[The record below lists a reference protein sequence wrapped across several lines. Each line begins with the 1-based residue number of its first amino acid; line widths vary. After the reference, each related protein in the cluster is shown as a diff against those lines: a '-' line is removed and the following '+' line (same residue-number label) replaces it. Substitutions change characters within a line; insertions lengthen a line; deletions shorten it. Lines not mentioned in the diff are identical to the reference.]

1 MRLRPEHR
9 QPKPSLPYAREPGT
23 TICSLLFLSTWLLV
37 QGGFLNRRW
46 STALMAAVTIQP
58 FVHIVGSIG
67 KWAFTEEVNH
77 ILTRQAIVNSTSE
90 GTPCHIPRD
99 NLLLE

>member
-1 MRLRPEHR
+1 MQENQEL
-9 QPKPSLPYAREPGT
+9 PSVVFYFCRRGYWCRGRIYRT
-23 TICSLLFLSTWLLV
+23 LS
-37 QGGFLNRRW
+37 GFLNRRW

-58 FVHIVGSIG
+58 FVHIIGSIG

-77 ILTRQAIVNSTSE
+77 ILTRQAIVNSASK